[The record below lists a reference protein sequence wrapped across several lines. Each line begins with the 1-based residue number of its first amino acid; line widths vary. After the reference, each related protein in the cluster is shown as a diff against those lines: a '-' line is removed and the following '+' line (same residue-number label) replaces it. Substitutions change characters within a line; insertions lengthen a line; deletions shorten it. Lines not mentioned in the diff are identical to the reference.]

1 MLSLIRNLFRSQTS
15 YDTVLERL
23 DNIESDLRN
32 ALDHFESTLGN
43 ISARLEKLE
52 KIADENE
59 SLWQMLD
66 EQREMDEALFN
77 NNEDYNT
84 EIAEILL
91 RNTKVQGDA

>member
-1 MLSLIRNLFRSQTS
+1 MLSLIRNLFRSGTS
-15 YDTVLERL
+15 YDSTLERL
-23 DNIESDLRN
+23 DSIESNIRD
-32 ALDHFESTLGN
+32 ALDHFESELGN
-43 ISARLEKLE
+43 INARLEKLE

-66 EQREMDEALFN
+66 EQREMDQALFN
-77 NNEDYNT
+77 NNEDYNR

>member
-1 MLSLIRNLFRSQTS
+1 MLSLIRNLFRPQTS

-23 DNIESDLRN
+23 DDIESDLRS
-32 ALDHFESTLGN
+32 ALDHFESSLDDIN
-43 ISARLEKLE
+43 ARLEKLE

-66 EQREMDEALFN
+66 EQREMDQALSK
-77 NNEDYNT
+77 NNEEYNR

-91 RNTKVQGDA
+91 RNTKAQGDA

>member
-1 MLSLIRNLFRSQTS
+1 MLSLIRNLFRSGTS
-15 YDTVLERL
+15 YDSTLERL
-23 DNIESDLRN
+23 DSIESNIRD
-32 ALDHFESTLGN
+32 ALDHFESELGN
-43 ISARLEKLE
+43 INARLEKLE

>member
-1 MLSLIRNLFRSQTS
+1 MLSLIRNLFRSETS
-15 YDTVLERL
+15 YDNVLERL

-32 ALDHFESTLGN
+32 ALDHFESSLDN
-43 ISARLEKLE
+43 INARLEKLE

-66 EQREMDEALFN
+66 EQREMDQALFN
-77 NNEDYNT
+77 NNEDYNR

>member
-23 DNIESDLRN
+23 DSIESDLRN
-32 ALDHFESTLGN
+32 ALDHFESTLDN
-43 ISARLEKLE
+43 INARLEKLE

-77 NNEDYNT
+77 NNEDYNK

>member
-1 MLSLIRNLFRSQTS
+1 MLSLIRNLFRSETS

-23 DNIESDLRN
+23 DSIESDLRN
-32 ALDHFESTLGN
+32 ALDHFESALGN
-43 ISARLEKLE
+43 INARLEKLE

-66 EQREMDEALFN
+66 EQREMDQALFN
-77 NNEDYNT
+77 NNEDYNR
-84 EIAEILL
+84 EVAEILL

>member
-1 MLSLIRNLFRSQTS
+1 MLSLIRNLFRSETP
-15 YDTVLERL
+15 YEAVLERL
-23 DNIESDLRN
+23 DSIESDLRST
-32 ALDHFESTLGN
+32 LDHFESALGN
-43 ISARLEKLE
+43 INARLEKLE

-66 EQREMDEALFN
+66 EQREMDKALFD
-77 NNEDYNT
+77 NNEDYNR